1 MDCVGALTACSFEES
16 DTFLTHRFTQSYL
29 ETNNL
34 PDLTSYLLID
44 TISATKKPAGL
55 LLLLRAYI
63 TAQSKYDGI
72 CFIGATRA
80 GKKLGANFGMQ
91 SHSYKEDGVSR
102 ELLYM
107 KMGEL
112 SLSHLNQKLLVGSPA
127 ANLKVLTE
135 VCTRNGVMNKGK
147 IYSRC

>member
-1 MDCVGALTACSFEES
+1 MAGLFVKDSVAGLFVKDSKHLKPQLFLAFALGSEAVDCVGALTACSFEES

-63 TAQSKYDGI
+63 TAQS
-72 CFIGATRA
+72 
-80 GKKLGANFGMQ
+80 
-91 SHSYKEDGVSR
+91 
-102 ELLYM
+102 
-107 KMGEL
+107 
-112 SLSHLNQKLLVGSPA
+112 
-127 ANLKVLTE
+127 
-135 VCTRNGVMNKGK
+135 
-147 IYSRC
+147 

>member
-72 CFIGATRA
+72 CFVGVTRA
-80 GKKLGANFGMQ
+80 GKKAGSQFWNAVSLLQRGWCLTGTLI
-91 SHSYKEDGVSR
+91 HEDGRTLSVSSQS
-102 ELLYM
+102 
-107 KMGEL
+107 K
-112 SLSHLNQKLLVGSPA
+112 A
-127 ANLKVLTE
+127 
-135 VCTRNGVMNKGK
+135 
-147 IYSRC
+147 SRRLPCRQSESFDRGMHS